1 MTAGKDDCGCG
12 HDLQRH
18 GPTGAGSSHGGPC
31 ASCNCGKFVRPTG
44 AELGMIN
51 AMGYLTKAINAMVN
65 EMETARKKD
74 DSG

>member
-1 MTAGKDDCGCG
+1 
-12 HDLQRH
+12 
-18 GPTGAGSSHGGPC
+18 
-31 ASCNCGKFVRPTG
+31 
-44 AELGMIN
+44 MIN